1 MEQERLIAKTMQ
13 GLEPVLADELRA
25 LGAEG
30 VEEGCRMVSFLGDK
44 RMMYRANFFL
54 RTAIRILKPLFS
66 FEARTPEE
74 VYGASLSYD
83 WSGIIDPQKRFA
95 VDSVV
100 NSELFKHSGFVALRL
115 KDAIVDQQRNAYGRR
130 PYVDTVNPHIRI
142 HLHIQGST
150 CSVLLDSS
158 GDSLHMRG
166 YRVEQNAAPLNEV
179 LAAGLI
185 LLSGW
190 DMEEPFLD
198 PLCGSGTLPIEAALI
213 AKGIAPGLFRKH
225 FGFENWADFDPDMYA
240 EIYNDDSMETDREP
254 LIIGSDVSTHAVEM
268 AMMNVTNAGLAKSIR
283 ISRQSVFD
291 SSPSSKPGVVITNP
305 PYGERVKQFQLD
317 NFYRQ
322 LGDTF
327 KQRYAGWNVWMITG
341 NRQVMKSFGLHPSKT
356 ITLFNG
362 PIECKF
368 QRFSMYV
375 GSKGG
380 DGDSLEMDR

>member
-13 GLEPVLADELRA
+13 GLEPVLAEELRG

-30 VEEGCRMVSFLGDK
+30 IEEGCRMVSFLGDK

-54 RTAIRILKPLFS
+54 RTAIRVLKPLFT

-83 WSGIIDPQKRFA
+83 WSGIIEPHKRIA

-100 NSELFKHSGFVALRL
+100 NSDLFKHSGFVALRL
-115 KDAIVDQQRNAYGRR
+115 KDAIVDQQRNMFGRR
-130 PYVDTVNPHIRI
+130 PYVDTVNPDIRI

-185 LLSGW
+185 LLSDW
-190 DMEEPFLD
+190 DRKEPFYD
-198 PLCGSGTLPIEAALI
+198 PLCGSGTLPIEAAMI
-213 AKGIAPGLFRKH
+213 AKGLAPGLFRKR
-225 FGFENWADFDPDMYA
+225 FGFEGWPDFDADLYA
-240 EIYNDDSMETDREP
+240 EIYNDDSMETDLEP
-254 LIIGSDVSTHAVEM
+254 LIIGADVSTHAVDM
-268 AMMNVTNAGLAKSIR
+268 AMMNITNAGLLKSIR
-283 ISRQSVFD
+283 LVRQSVFD
-291 SSPSSKPGVVITNP
+291 SYPPSQHGVVVTNP

-356 ITLFNG
+356 MTLFNG
-362 PIECKF
+362 PIECKY
-368 QRFSMYV
+368 QRFSMYA
-375 GSKGG
+375 GSLGREEG
-380 DGDSLEMDR
+380 DGEWEE